1 MSAPAPTIGELFK
14 AKAVTDEQVDPKSFF
29 VELERAIDR
38 VEFVSSRPG
47 APRKTKRGTDAEN
60 NLDET
65 DAFVVSEMR
74 SEPVA
79 LYSAPRRSRPND
91 DPLVK
96 AALELLRT
104 LDSSSG
110 LIPESLQQ
118 RLRKPMQS
126 VRDSIE

>member
-1 MSAPAPTIGELFK
+1 
-14 AKAVTDEQVDPKSFF
+14 
-29 VELERAIDR
+29 
-38 VEFVSSRPG
+38 
-47 APRKTKRGTDAEN
+47 
-60 NLDET
+60 
-65 DAFVVSEMR
+65 
-74 SEPVA
+74 
-79 LYSAPRRSRPND
+79 
-91 DPLVK
+91 VK